1 MTPLTNHAAH
11 PLVRLWQY
19 GDRYRRRIV
28 MAVVWTTL
36 NKIADV
42 FPELLIGAAVDVVVR
57 GSDSFLATT
66 FGIESTFTQLLVLAA
81 INLVVWVIE
90 SITDYLAAT
99 RWRRLA
105 QSMQH
110 DLRTD
115 TYRHLQELEV
125 SWFEDTTS
133 GGLLAVLNDDVNQ
146 LERFLDTGAETIIQ
160 LFWNVVIV
168 GAVFFLVSWQLA
180 VVAFLPIPVIVVGS
194 LRYQRRLEPLY
205 ASVRERVSEISATL
219 SANLGGITTIKAFG
233 AERREGD
240 RVEAVSQDYVEANS
254 AAIQFSSA
262 FVPIIRM
269 AILVRLHG
277 HPAHRWLDDDRGD
290 SGRRPVLGARLHDPA
305 AALAADQPGP
315 DPGPLPT
322 SHGLDAPH
330 PRPARRRAGHAA
342 RHRLAPV
349 AGRGATWS
357 CSGVTFGYADGPD
370 VLRGITLR
378 VPAGETHAI
387 VGSTGAGK
395 STLVRLLLRFHDP
408 RSGTVALDGHDLRTL
423 TYASLRGAIGYVAQD
438 VFLFHGS
445 VRDNIAYGR
454 PDATDAEIEEAARL
468 AEAHDFVLE
477 LRAGLRH
484 RRRRARRQALGRPA
498 PAALDRARDP
508 ARPCRPPARRGH
520 LRRGQRDRGGDPA
533 LARPRRRR
541 TYGRRHR
548 PPALDGPRRRP
559 HLGPR
564 GRVTSPRR
572 ARTTSWWP
580 PADSTQHC
588 GACRPAMPSTAPLTD
603 SLSAPTSAL
612 SFSLC
617 TDWVSALS
625 GCRWRSVVLP
635 HQFECWTGWGG
646 GGRWVARWLMRS
658 RRSPAGTGLGL
669 SGQQAVQRLSELNAA
684 IALLTADRLSM
695 LSVVQESGV
704 WGLDAS
710 RSAAAW
716 LAREERSTRA
726 AAGSDLKL
734 ARLLDAHLPLTS
746 AALREG
752 AVPVGHARVLARTC
766 LRTEA
771 MRVMLT
777 DPDRGEGF
785 LLTQAGLGAE
795 DFQTFAS
802 TWAYRVDPDAADA
815 AYRESTDDYFL
826 QAAVTTGGVAVRAFL
841 DPVAGECLISV
852 LRAEIG
858 VPAVTDTRGTPRRM
872 HDALASVMNRALA
885 GGRLGDH
892 ASVRP
897 SLVVHVPYATL
908 EAARTGQRQP

>member
-11 PLVRLWQY
+11 PLARLWQY

-110 DLRTD
+110 DLRSD

-133 GGLLAVLNDDVNQ
+133 GGLMAVLNDDVNQ

-168 GAVFFLVSWQLA
+168 GTVFFLVSWQLA
-180 VVAFLPIPVIVVGS
+180 VIAFLPIPVIVVGS

-205 ASVRERVSEISATL
+205 ATVRERVSEISATL

-269 AILVRLHG
+269 AILFGFTATLLIGGWMTIEGTLDVGLYSVLVFMTQRLLWPLTSLG
-277 HPAHRWLDDDRGD
+277 QTLDLYQRAMA
-290 SGRRPVLGARLHDPA
+290 STRRILDLLDVEPVM
-305 AALAADQPGP
+305 QPGT
-315 DPGPLPT
+315 GSLPLPV
-322 SHGLDAPH
+322 SGDLE
-330 PRPARRRAGHAA
+330 
-342 RHRLAPV
+342 L
-349 AGRGATWS
+349 
-357 CSGVTFGYADGPD
+357 SGVTFGYADGPD

-477 LRAGLRH
+477 LAQGYDTVVGERGVKLSGGQRQRLSIARAIL
-484 RRRRARRQALGRPA
+484 
-498 PAALDRARDP
+498 RDP
-508 ARPCRPPARRGH
+508 AVLLLDEATSAVDNETEAAI
-520 LRRGQRDRGGDPA
+520 QRS
-533 LARPRRRR
+533 LARVGEGR
-541 TYGRRHR
+541 TVVVIAHR
-548 PPALDGPRRRP
+548 LSTVRD
-559 HLGPR
+559 
-564 GRVTSPRR
+564 
-572 ARTTSWWP
+572 
-580 PADSTQHC
+580 AD
-588 GACRPAMPSTAPLTD
+588 RI
-603 SLSAPTSAL
+603 
-612 SFSLC
+612 
-617 TDWVSALS
+617 WVLEA
-625 GCRWRSVVLP
+625 GD
-635 HQFECWTGWGG
+635 
-646 GGRWVARWLMRS
+646 VAE
-658 RRSPAGTGLGL
+658 AGTHD
-669 SGQQAVQRLSELNAA
+669 EL
-684 IALLTADRLSM
+684 
-695 LSVVQESGV
+695 V
-704 WGLDAS
+704 
-710 RSAAAW
+710 
-716 LAREERSTRA
+716 
-726 AAGSDLKL
+726 AAGGLY
-734 ARLLDAHLPLTS
+734 
-746 AALREG
+746 AALWRVQTG
-752 AVPVGHARVLARTC
+752 DAVHRT
-766 LRTEA
+766 
-771 MRVMLT
+771 
-777 DPDRGEGF
+777 P
-785 LLTQAGLGAE
+785 
-795 DFQTFAS
+795 
-802 TWAYRVDPDAADA
+802 
-815 AYRESTDDYFL
+815 
-826 QAAVTTGGVAVRAFL
+826 
-841 DPVAGECLISV
+841 
-852 LRAEIG
+852 
-858 VPAVTDTRGTPRRM
+858 
-872 HDALASVMNRALA
+872 H
-885 GGRLGDH
+885 
-892 ASVRP
+892 
-897 SLVVHVPYATL
+897 
-908 EAARTGQRQP
+908 